1 MQWLKAF
8 FDQTAREDMEYDPVS
23 RRAKSKGLDKFIGTS
38 GSAPASGAGARKP
51 VKTRAS
57 AAAAV
62 ADNGMSSSVKK
73 PITTKPTRQPIQ
85 QKQQRQQQQQSNLPN
100 SPHNNRGSAPPSL
113 PVNDNSELIEHLKQ
127 QISSLEQEVEE
138 KQSAMEGF
146 EEERDFY
153 YGKLRDIEV
162 LLQNEN
168 VSEDDP
174 TVCGRILKILYATD
188 DDEGDNQDNVIEN
201 NDDYAAAAGGGDYK
215 DSEMPEYEEEG
226 VIDDDDET
234 H

>member
-8 FDQTAREDMEYDPVS
+8 FDQTAHSDIEYDPVS
-23 RRAKSKGLDKFIGTS
+23 RRAKSKGIDKFIGTA
-38 GSAPASGAGARKP
+38 GSAPSSGAGPRK
-51 VKTRAS
+51 T
-57 AAAAV
+57 AAAKAK
-62 ADNGMSSSVKK
+62 AALAAAENGMSSVKK
-73 PITTKPTRQPIQ
+73 PTATKPARQPIQ
-85 QKQQRQQQQQSNLPN
+85 SKQQPTKHISPEKMPN
-100 SPHNNRGSAPPSL
+100 SPQQRNKQPSL
-113 PVNDNSELIEHLKQ
+113 PVDDNSELIEQLKQ
-127 QISSLEQEVEE
+127 QIASLEQEVDE

-168 VSEDDP
+168 ITEDDP
-174 TVCGRILKILYATD
+174 SVCGRILKVLYATD
-188 DDEGDNQDNVIEN
+188 DDEGVDQDNVIPT
-201 NDDYAAAAGGGDYK
+201 NDEDMGDYK
-215 DSEMPEYEEEG
+215 DSEIPEYEEEG